1 MRLELQK
8 ILGERMKFRGRVVE
22 IYKINTFKDYYE
34 WRMILESIVRVDTN
48 REVADKLHIKI
59 SKTIK
64 EANLRVNDLIEF
76 DATVGEC
83 WEDFYY
89 RQLNI
94 DDRQLN
100 YNLKRL
106 NQIKILEDRRLNGKS
121 LTIKKPLRR

>member
-1 MRLELQK
+1 MRIELQK
-8 ILGERMKFRGRVVE
+8 IEGERMRFRGKVVE
-22 IYKINTFKDYYE
+22 IYKVNTFKEYYE
-34 WRMILESIVRVDTN
+34 WRMILEKIVRVDTN
-48 REVADKLHIKI
+48 KEVADKLHIKI

-64 EANLRVNDLIEF
+64 EANLLAGDLIEF

-89 RQLNI
+89 KQLDI

-121 LTIKKPLRR
+121 LIIEKPLRR